1 MRKHAFL
8 FAMPLV
14 MGASLAQADSILP
27 FTSYQDAEKITPAG
41 GSFSQELAANYKD
54 FSLFEAKEMNDWPD
68 AEVFARKA
76 LQAND
81 GQAVTPEDPA
91 NWNLTPEHL
100 ATLTAARGKLV
111 SALDGGG
118 RDRAPD
124 LAALAQ
130 AKYDCWVEQQEEN
143 HQPDHIAAC
152 RGEFEAAMAKLE
164 GATTAAAAPAPAPEK
179 VAAAPKAPE
188 PKVETGPKFELGE
201 EIARAVVYF
210 DWNKSELN
218 PESQAKI
225 DTLVGQMGEMK
236 DIILFVEG
244 HADRSGPADYNIK
257 LSENRA
263 QNVRSELIRQGMN
276 VAEVDKLE
284 LKAEGENTP
293 AVATADGVR
302 EAANRRVE
310 IVVRG
315 LVTKTVSQ

>member
-8 FAMPLV
+8 FALPLV
-14 MGASLAQADSILP
+14 MGASLAQADSFLP
-27 FTSYQDAEKITPAG
+27 FTSYQDAEKITSAG

-68 AEVFARKA
+68 AEVFAKKA

-81 GQAVTPEDPA
+81 GQAVAPEEPA
-91 NWNLTPEHL
+91 NWNLAPEHL
-100 ATLTAARGKLV
+100 SLLTAARGKLI

-118 RDRAPD
+118 RDSAPD

-152 RGEFEAAMAKLE
+152 RGEFETAMAKLE
-164 GATTAAAAPAPAPEK
+164 GATTAAAAPVPAPEK

-188 PKVETGPKFELGE
+188 PKAEPQPKVVVGE

-210 DWNKSELN
+210 DWNQSKLN
-218 PESQAKI
+218 PESQIKI
-225 DTLVGQMGEMK
+225 DSLVGQMGEMS

-244 HADRSGPADYNIK
+244 HADRSGPADYNVK
-257 LSENRA
+257 LSETRA
-263 QNVRSELIRQGMN
+263 QSVRSELIRQGMN

-284 LKAEGENTP
+284 LKAEGERTP

-315 LVTKTVSQ
+315 LVAKTASQ